1 MRDTAMKVNVPF
13 KRRPRIEMI
22 PLIDLM
28 FLILVSFVYGVFFMS
43 VHRGVPV
50 SLPLSSTATIEKKLT
65 LTLSLQ
71 ADGTLF
77 LDKEPV
83 AYENLGEVLKQKA
96 AENKETGVLL
106 FADKNLPYQKLYTVL
121 DLIRLAGL
129 SQVSLQA
136 EVR

>member
-1 MRDTAMKVNVPF
+1 MKVGLRT
-13 KRRPRIEMI
+13 KRKPRIEMI

-50 SLPLSSTATIEKKLT
+50 ALPLSSTAKIEKQLT
-65 LTLSLQ
+65 LALSIQ
-71 ADGTLF
+71 AGGTVF
-77 LDKEPV
+77 LDKEPMTLESL
-83 AYENLGEVLKQKA
+83 AETLKLKAMENR
-96 AENKETGVLL
+96 ETGVLL
-106 FADKNLPYQKLYTVL
+106 FADRDLPYQKLYTVL
-121 DLIRLAGL
+121 DLIRAAGL

>member
-1 MRDTAMKVNVPF
+1 MKVRLHV

-43 VHRGVPV
+43 VHRGVSVALPV
-50 SLPLSSTATIEKKLT
+50 SSTAKIEKQ
-65 LTLSLQ
+65 LTLSLSIQ
-71 ADGTLF
+71 ADGTVF

-83 AYENLGEVLKQKA
+83 TLEGLGEALKLRA
-96 AENKETGVLL
+96 AGNRETGVLL
-106 FADKNLPYQKLYTVL
+106 FADRNLPYQQLYTVL

-136 EVR
+136 EAR

>member
-1 MRDTAMKVNVPF
+1 MKVSLQV
-13 KRRPRIEMI
+13 KRKPRIEMI

-43 VHRGVPV
+43 AHRGVPV
-50 SLPLSSTATIEKKLT
+50 ALPLSSTAKIEKQLT
-65 LTLSLQ
+65 LTLSIQ
-71 ADGTLF
+71 SDGAVF

-83 AYENLGEVLKQKA
+83 TFEKLGETLKLRA

-106 FADKNLPYQKLYTVL
+106 FADRDLPYQKLYTVL
-121 DLIRLAGL
+121 DLIRMAGL

>member
-1 MRDTAMKVNVPF
+1 MKVSVQV

-50 SLPLSSTATIEKKLT
+50 SLPLSSTAKIEKQLT
-65 LTLSLQ
+65 LTLSVQ

-83 AYENLGEVLKQKA
+83 AFEHLGEALKLRA
-96 AENKETGVLL
+96 LENQETGVLL
-106 FADKNLPYQKLYTVL
+106 FADKNLPYQKLYSVL
-121 DLIRLAGL
+121 DVIRLAGL

>member
-1 MRDTAMKVNVPF
+1 MKVSF
-13 KRRPRIEMI
+13 QAKRKSRIEMI

-50 SLPLSSTATIEKKLT
+50 ALPLSSTAKIEKQLT
-65 LTLSLQ
+65 LTLSIQ

-77 LDKEPV
+77 LDKKPV
-83 AYENLGEVLKQKA
+83 PFQNLGSALKLRA
-96 AENKETGVLL
+96 AENKEAGVLL
-106 FADKNLPYQKLYTVL
+106 FADKNLPYQKLYNVL
-121 DLIRLAGL
+121 DLIRTAGL

>member
-1 MRDTAMKVNVPF
+1 MKVSLQV
-13 KRRPRIEMI
+13 KRKPRIEMI

-50 SLPLSSTATIEKKLT
+50 TLPLSSTAKIEKQLT
-65 LTLSLQ
+65 LTLTIQ

-77 LDKEPV
+77 LDKEQVPM
-83 AYENLGEVLKQKA
+83 ETLGEALKLRA

-106 FADKNLPYQKLYTVL
+106 LADKNIPYQKLYTVL
-121 DLIRLAGL
+121 DLIRTAGL

>member
-1 MRDTAMKVNVPF
+1 MKIGLRT
-13 KRRPRIEMI
+13 KRKPRIEMI

-50 SLPLSSTATIEKKLT
+50 ALPLSSTAKIEKQLT
-65 LTLSLQ
+65 LTLSIQ
-71 ADGTLF
+71 AGGTVF
-77 LDKEPV
+77 LDKEPMTLESL
-83 AYENLGEVLKQKA
+83 AETLKLKA
-96 AENKETGVLL
+96 MENKETGVLL
-106 FADKNLPYQKLYTVL
+106 FADRDLPYQKLYTVL
-121 DLIRLAGL
+121 DLIRASGL

>member
-1 MRDTAMKVNVPF
+1 MKVGLRS
-13 KRRPRIEMI
+13 KRKPRIEMI

-50 SLPLSSTATIEKKLT
+50 ALPLSSTAKIEKQLT
-65 LTLSLQ
+65 LTLSIQ
-71 ADGTLF
+71 AGGTVF
-77 LDKEPV
+77 LDKEPITLESL
-83 AYENLGEVLKQKA
+83 AETLKLKA
-96 AENKETGVLL
+96 MENKETGVLL
-106 FADKNLPYQKLYTVL
+106 FADRDLPYQKLYTVL
-121 DLIRLAGL
+121 DLIRMAGL

>member
-1 MRDTAMKVNVPF
+1 MKVGLQT
-13 KRRPRIEMI
+13 KRKPRIEMI

-43 VHRGVPV
+43 VHRGVQV
-50 SLPLSSTATIEKKLT
+50 ALPLSSTAKIEKQLT
-65 LTLSLQ
+65 LTVSLQ

-83 AYENLGEVLKQKA
+83 TLENLGETLKRRA
-96 AENKETGVLL
+96 AENKQTGVLL

-121 DLIRLAGL
+121 DLIRRVGL

>member
-1 MRDTAMKVNVPF
+1 MKVSLPS

-50 SLPLSSTATIEKKLT
+50 TLPVSSTAAIEKKLA
-65 LTLSLQ
+65 LTLSIQ

-77 LDKEPV
+77 LDKERVPV
-83 AYENLGEVLKQKA
+83 ENLGEILKLKA
-96 AENKETGVLL
+96 AENRETGVLL

-121 DLIRLAGL
+121 DLIRQAGL

>member
-1 MRDTAMKVNVPF
+1 VKVSVQQ
-13 KRRPRIEMI
+13 KKRPRIEMI

-43 VHRGVPV
+43 VHRGVPLT
-50 SLPLSSTATIEKKLT
+50 LPLSSTATIEKQLT

-77 LDKEPV
+77 LDKEPI
-83 AYENLGEVLKQKA
+83 AFEHLGETLKLKA
-96 AENKETGVLL
+96 SENKETGVLL
-106 FADKNLPYQKLYTVL
+106 FADKNLPYQKLYSVL

>member
-1 MRDTAMKVNVPF
+1 MKVRLRV
-13 KRRPRIEMI
+13 KKKPRIEMI
-22 PLIDLM
+22 PLIDLV

-43 VHRGVPV
+43 VHRGVSV
-50 SLPLSSTATIEKKLT
+50 ALPLSSTATIEKELT
-65 LTLSLQ
+65 LTLSIQ
-71 ADGTLF
+71 SDGALF

-83 AYENLGEVLKQKA
+83 LFENLGEALKLRASKS
-96 AENKETGVLL
+96 KGTGVLL

-121 DLIRLAGL
+121 DLIRMAGL

>member
-1 MRDTAMKVNVPF
+1 MKVSLQV
-13 KRRPRIEMI
+13 KRKPRIEMI

-43 VHRGVPV
+43 VHRGVQV
-50 SLPLSSTATIEKKLT
+50 ALPLSSTAKIEKQLT
-65 LTLSLQ
+65 LTLSIQ

-77 LDKEPV
+77 VDKEPV
-83 AYENLGEVLKQKA
+83 SFENLGEALKLRA

-121 DLIRLAGL
+121 DLIRMAGL

>member
-1 MRDTAMKVNVPF
+1 MKVSLQT
-13 KRRPRIEMI
+13 KRKPRIEMI

-43 VHRGVPV
+43 VHRGVQV
-50 SLPLSSTATIEKKLT
+50 ALPLSSTAKIEKQLS
-65 LTLSLQ
+65 LTLSIQ

-83 AYENLGEVLKQKA
+83 SFENLGEALKLKA
-96 AENKETGVLL
+96 AANKETGVLL

-121 DLIRLAGL
+121 DLIRTAGL

>member
-1 MRDTAMKVNVPF
+1 MKVNLQL
-13 KRRPRIEMI
+13 KRKPRIEMI

-50 SLPLSSTATIEKKLT
+50 TLPLSSTARIEKQLT
-65 LTLSLQ
+65 LTLTIQ
-71 ADGTLF
+71 ADGTVF
-77 LDKEPV
+77 MDKEPV
-83 AYENLGEVLKQKA
+83 PMETLGETLKLRA

-106 FADKNLPYQKLYTVL
+106 FADKSIPYQKLYTVL
-121 DLIRLAGL
+121 DLIRMAGL

>member
-1 MRDTAMKVNVPF
+1 MKVDLPA
-13 KRRPRIEMI
+13 KRKPRIEMI

-50 SLPLSSTATIEKKLT
+50 TLPLSSTAKIENQLT
-65 LTLSLQ
+65 LTLSIQ
-71 ADGTLF
+71 ADGSLF

-83 AYENLGEVLKQKA
+83 PFENLGEALKLR
-96 AENKETGVLL
+96 AEVDKGTGVLL
-106 FADKNLPYQKLYTVL
+106 FADRNLPYQKLYAVL
-121 DLIRLAGL
+121 DLIRMAGL